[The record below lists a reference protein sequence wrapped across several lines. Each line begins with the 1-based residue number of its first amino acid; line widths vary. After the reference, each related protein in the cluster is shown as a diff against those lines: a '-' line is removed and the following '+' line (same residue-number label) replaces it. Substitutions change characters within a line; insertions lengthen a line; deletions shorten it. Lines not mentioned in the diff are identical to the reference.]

1 MNLIEEA
8 IKLRNEGNK
17 EEALERLLH
26 IKNTIENDQSAQI
39 RYQIAWTY
47 DSLGLEKEAVPYY
60 LEAISMGIQGEDRS
74 GALLGLGSTYRSLG
88 QYEAAENILRQG
100 IEEFPNHREFRVFL
114 AMVQYNLKEYASAM
128 RLLLEEIAENSNH
141 SGVQSYRQA
150 IAFYA
155 DKLDQRWD

>member
-26 IKNTIENDQSAQI
+26 IKNTIENDQAAQI

-128 RLLLEEIAENSNH
+128 RLLLKEIAENSNH

>member
-1 MNLIEEA
+1 MDLIEEA
-8 IKLRNEGNK
+8 VNLRNEGNK

-26 IKNTIENDQSAQI
+26 IKNRSETEEAAQLS
-39 RYQIAWTY
+39 YQIAWTY
-47 DSLGLEKEAVPYY
+47 DSLGLEQEAVPYY

-74 GALLGLGSTYRSLG
+74 GALLGLGSTYRNLG
-88 QYEAAENILRQG
+88 QYEAAENVLRQG
-100 IEEFPNHREFRVFL
+100 IEEFPDNREFRVFL